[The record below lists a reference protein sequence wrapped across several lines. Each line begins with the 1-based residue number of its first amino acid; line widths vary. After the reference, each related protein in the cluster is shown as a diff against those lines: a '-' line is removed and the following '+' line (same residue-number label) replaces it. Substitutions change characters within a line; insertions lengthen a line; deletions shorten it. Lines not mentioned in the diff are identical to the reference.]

1 MSLKSTRLLS
11 MAKTAAVL
19 LLGAFMCAIA
29 LNVFFLPSQMT
40 MGGITGI
47 ASIIYQSINMPI
59 PFGVFVGLV
68 NLPLFIIGGLTISK
82 KFIMNTII
90 GTVVYSLMIDLTEPM
105 MSGFYQKFLALET
118 SAAPDLFLV
127 SIFGGVLYGV
137 GLGLML
143 YSGYTTG
150 GTDILAIL
158 IKRKLNHIS
167 LGQIIWV
174 TDALIIA
181 SSAYFYRN
189 STESSII
196 VTLYSAIAVW
206 LTSKGIDFVVEGF
219 NFQRTAFIISSKSN
233 DIANR
238 IMFELD
244 RGLTSL
250 KGNGMYTGKEQNV
263 LMCVLSKE
271 QIGKLK
277 QIVSDEDQNA
287 FVLVMDTR
295 EVLGEGFSNEQYM
308 K

>member
-1 MSLKSTRLLS
+1 MSLNQTRLRS
-11 MAKTAAVL
+11 IVKQAAVL
-19 LLGAFMCAIA
+19 LIGAFMCAIA

-47 ASIIYQSINMPI
+47 ASIIYQTFNVPI
-59 PFGVFVGLV
+59 PFGVFVGMV

-82 KFIMNTII
+82 RFIINTIV
-90 GTVVYSLMIDLTEPM
+90 GTSVYSLMIDLTEPM
-105 MSGFYQKFLALET
+105 MTGFYQKFFT
-118 SAAPDLFLV
+118 VDGSANPDLFLV
-127 SIFGGVLYGV
+127 SIIGGVLYGV

-150 GTDILAIL
+150 GTDIIAIL

-219 NFQRTAFIISSKSN
+219 NFQRTAFIISTKST

-238 IMFELD
+238 IMHELD

-277 QIVSDEDQNA
+277 QIVSDEDENA

-295 EVLGEGFSNEQYM
+295 EVLGEGFSNEQYL

>member
-1 MSLKSTRLLS
+1 MSLDKHSVLS
-11 MAKTAAVL
+11 KLKTACIL
-19 LLGAFMCAIA
+19 LGGAFMGAIA
-29 LNVFFLPSQMT
+29 INVFFLPTQMT
-40 MGGITGI
+40 MGGITGV
-47 ASIIYQSINMPI
+47 ASIIYQTFNMKM

-68 NLPLFIIGGLTISK
+68 NLPLFIIGGLTISRR
-82 KFIMNTII
+82 FIVHTVI
-90 GTVVYSLMIDLTEPM
+90 GTIVYSVMIDLTEPM
-105 MSGFYQKFLALET
+105 MTGFVDKFLHGQIGGQ
-118 SAAPDLFLV
+118 SDLFLMAV
-127 SIFGGVLYGV
+127 FGGVLYGV

-174 TDALIIA
+174 LDAMVIA

-189 STESSII
+189 STESSLI

-219 NFQRTAFIISSKSN
+219 NFQRTAFIISAKSRE
-233 DIANR
+233 ISSR
-238 IMFELD
+238 ILLELD
-244 RGLTSL
+244 RGITSL
-250 KGNGMYTGKEQNV
+250 KGTGMYTGKEQNV

-277 QIVSDEDQNA
+277 QIVSEEDKQA
-287 FVLVMDTR
+287 FVFVMDTR